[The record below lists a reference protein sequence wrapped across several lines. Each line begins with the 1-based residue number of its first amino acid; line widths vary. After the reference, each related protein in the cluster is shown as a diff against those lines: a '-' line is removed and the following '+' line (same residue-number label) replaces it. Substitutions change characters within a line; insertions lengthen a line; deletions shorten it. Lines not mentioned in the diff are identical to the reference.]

1 MKFLDKIAMNRL
13 IQIIGNLLLSLIKI
27 LDKYI
32 APKTIEKTKEDKNE
46 KKNRFPW
53 IKKKIKEITND
64 S

>member
-32 APKTIEKTKEDKNE
+32 APPKDTEKTEDNE
-46 KKNRFPW
+46 RKPKFPW

>member
-32 APKTIEKTKEDKNE
+32 APHKDTTKTEDNE
-46 KKNRFPW
+46 RKPKFPW